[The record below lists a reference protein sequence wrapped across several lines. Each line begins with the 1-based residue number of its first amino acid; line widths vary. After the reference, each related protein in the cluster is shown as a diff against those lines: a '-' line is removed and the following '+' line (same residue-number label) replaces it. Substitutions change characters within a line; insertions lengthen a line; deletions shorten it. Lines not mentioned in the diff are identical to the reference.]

1 MARLALLIEYDG
13 THYAGWQVQT
23 NGMSVHQVLQQ
34 ALQKTY
40 DVDVVL
46 VGAGRTDSGVHARGQ
61 VAHIVLSEGANQ
73 VPLDKIAKALNTR
86 LPKDVRVRA
95 AAPVH
100 DTFHARFDA
109 VEREYIYRMAT
120 QYDLFERHSVWAP
133 EHPWDP
139 QAMVDVT
146 RSDLPFIGR
155 HDFTTFSKFNP
166 STESYV
172 CDLRELSAEYHA
184 PYLTLRIRADRFVYG
199 MCRLLVGGLWSV
211 ARGKTDL
218 AELERRL
225 NHRARHLQLGSA
237 PAHGLYLNRVRYAN
251 GVFDDLSYF

>member
-1 MARLALLIEYDG
+1 MTRLALLIEYDG
-13 THYAGWQVQT
+13 TNYAGWQVQA
-23 NGMSVHQVLQQ
+23 NGVSVHQSLLL
-34 ALQKTY
+34 ALRKTY

-61 VAHIVLSEGANQ
+61 VAHIVLSEGANH

-109 VEREYIYRMAT
+109 IEREYIYRMST
-120 QYDLFERHSVWAP
+120 KYDLFERSTVWAP

-139 QAMVDVT
+139 QAMVEVT
-146 RSDLPFIGR
+146 RSNQLFVGR

-166 STESYV
+166 STDSYV
-172 CDLRELSAEYHA
+172 CDVRELSAQYHA
-184 PYLTLRIRADRFVYG
+184 PYLTVRIRANRFVYG
-199 MCRLLVGGLWSV
+199 MCRLVVAGLWSV
-211 ARGKTDL
+211 ARGKSDVADL
-218 AELERRL
+218 NQRL
-225 NHRARHLQLGSA
+225 ARQDRHLQLGSA